1 MASFVNINRMVLLGT
16 AWTGTAPGPTVVTP
30 SGTITTASDISTFLL
45 GGPDPAYNAEMVDVT
60 SFGSLGY
67 TTVIPGITTGDTLT
81 FDFNSDWAAAQVGS
95 IVRTTLGG
103 VARPG
108 SSPIYVDVKP
118 TNSARGATNPSF
130 VAAVYIS
137 KWNPFS
143 GSVGSRAAAS
153 LELTITGT
161 FIDLVA

>member
-1 MASFVNINRMVLLGT
+1 MAAFVNTSRMVLLGT

-30 SGTITTASDISTFLL
+30 SGTITSASDISAFVV
-45 GGPDPAYNAEMVDVT
+45 GGGEPAWNANMVDIT
-60 SFGSLGY
+60 NFGSLGY
-67 TTVIPGITTGDTLT
+67 SVVIPGITTGDTLT
-81 FDFNSDWAAAQVGS
+81 FDCNSDWAASQLGP

-108 SSPIYVDVKP
+108 AAPIYVDIKP
-118 TNSARGATNPSF
+118 TNAARGTANPSF

-137 KWNPFS
+137 KWSPYS
-143 GSVGSRAAAS
+143 GNVGDRAAAS

-161 FIDLVA
+161 FTDLVA